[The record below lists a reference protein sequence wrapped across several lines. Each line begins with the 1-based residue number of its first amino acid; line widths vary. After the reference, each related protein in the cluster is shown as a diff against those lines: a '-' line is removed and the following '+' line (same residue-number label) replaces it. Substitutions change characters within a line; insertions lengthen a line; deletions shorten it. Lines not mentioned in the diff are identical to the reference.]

1 MIDRDHQLPVTRQC
15 QLLDLSR
22 SSYYYKPAGMSD
34 DELKLMKQID
44 EIHLRLPFYGSR
56 RIKDELEDNGIIANR
71 KKVQRL
77 MRVMAV
83 YTKKNT
89 S

>member
-15 QLLDLSR
+15 QLTDLSR
-22 SSYYYKPAGMSD
+22 SSYYYQPNRVSD

-56 RIKDELEDNGIIANR
+56 
-71 KKVQRL
+71 
-77 MRVMAV
+77 
-83 YTKKNT
+83 
-89 S
+89 